1 MPTYLK
7 AIGLSWERK
16 QLRDK
21 GDVLTRYQV
30 LPLSDLE
37 QALTDAIARRIDERI
52 TEATKQAIA
61 LRITVRTFLNS
72 QTLSLLTVPCSL
84 FPVPLRVAL

>member
-1 MPTYLK
+1 MGKAFDLK
-7 AIGLSWERK
+7 MSVI
-16 QLRDK
+16 
-21 GDVLTRYQV
+21 V
-30 LPLSDLE
+30 
-37 QALTDAIARRIDERI
+37 RIDWDLGGILARME
-52 TEATKQAIA
+52 TTDTIA

>member
-1 MPTYLK
+1 HLLLSLYEILK
-7 AIGLSWERK
+7 RMLQKAMGNYEL
-16 QLRDK
+16 
-21 GDVLTRYQV
+21 
-30 LPLSDLE
+30 
-37 QALTDAIARRIDERI
+37 RI
-52 TEATKQAIA
+52 TNREAALLQWAIFTASRALQLSVAKISGFHIIA

>member
-1 MPTYLK
+1 MPL
-7 AIGLSWERK
+7 ILVVFNDN
-16 QLRDK
+16 QFNF
-21 GDVLTRYQV
+21 
-30 LPLSDLE
+30 
-37 QALTDAIARRIDERI
+37 IHRIIR
-52 TEATKQAIA
+52 AIA

>member
-1 MPTYLK
+1 MKSLNVGYTSFPDRGAPK
-7 AIGLSWERK
+7 A
-16 QLRDK
+16 LRHGSAK
-21 GDVLTRYQV
+21 
-30 LPLSDLE
+30 
-37 QALTDAIARRIDERI
+37 ARLYTIWMC
-52 TEATKQAIA
+52 IA